1 MLKRLII
8 IAVLIGLSGC
18 SSVLSV
24 ENPSK
29 GASHGLGYFMPKKDF
44 LVTVIVASP
53 PLMPSV
59 PTGSYTASST
69 SPDAISSGSSEASM
83 SPRSSKPS
91 VKTVFLG
98 TTTAYPDLSKNY
110 VLKHGTNAFG
120 RSALNIRINEKGLLV
135 SAQSEM
141 KSGISDIVSNNKT
154 PKSKGGL
161 NHQVTTSNDKSCS
174 TEGAHTFIYKST
186 GTYDACGITIT
197 ITKYGDNATIN
208 AHGIKEN
215 EAVSGIFYRQNQ
227 PYLMTAVGKGIE
239 SANIVLSPS
248 ESKVR
253 FLPIARTFFADNKTD
268 FRFRD
273 GVPSKYQQGTDG
285 EIVALFKLPADI
297 IAAYARAAGKV
308 FDSFGK
314 DAFEYELADPVQTK
328 TSDYINPRRQ

>member
-1 MLKRLII
+1 MLKKLII
-8 IAVLIGLSGC
+8 VVVLIGLSGC

-29 GASHGLGYFMPKKDF
+29 EASHGLGYFMPKKDF
-44 LVTVIVASP
+44 LVGVKVDAPARSIPSGGSTPESIA
-53 PLMPSV
+53 SV
-59 PTGSYTASST
+59 P
-69 SPDAISSGSSEASM
+69 
-83 SPRSSKPS
+83 SKPS
-91 VKTVFLG
+91 ITSVWLG
-98 TTTAYPDLSKNY
+98 TTAAYPDLSKNY

-120 RSALNIRINEKGLLV
+120 RSTLNIRINEKGLLV

-154 PKSKGGL
+154 PKSKGFPSIQL
-161 NHQVTTSNDKSCS
+161 VNPSDKECS
-174 TEGAHTFIYKST
+174 TVGNHTFIYKT
-186 GTYDACGITIT
+186 IGTYNACGISIT
-197 ITKYGDNATIN
+197 ITKYGENAAIN

-215 EAVSGIFYRQNQ
+215 KAVSGIFYRQNQ
-227 PYLMTAVGKGIE
+227 PYLMTAVGKGIR

-253 FLPIARTFFADNKTD
+253 FLPIAKTFFADNKTD

-297 IAAYARAAGKV
+297 LAAYTSAAGEV
-308 FDSFGK
+308 FNSFRE
-314 DAFEYELADPVQTK
+314 DAFQYDQTDPVQTT
-328 TSDYINPRRQ
+328 TSEYINPPR